1 MSSRQLSDFLWAQR
15 FLRIAGSAGPLGRAK
30 MLEGCLPGAG
40 LSFAAVPSVSAFTFQ
55 HATFKRLL
63 QNYLGVV
70 GHSLPHTHHCG
81 GGQVQ
86 QLDGD
91 NSHHVEI
98 CPMLGRGKR
107 AHDEF
112 KSSLVHAIRESG
124 VASKARTEVRLSAR
138 GVDGTRVSYDSDVV
152 YFEPDGRKVVLE

>member
-1 MSSRQLSDFLWAQR
+1 
-15 FLRIAGSAGPLGRAK
+15 

-40 LSFAAVPSVSAFTFQ
+40 LSFAAVPSVSAFTFP

-70 GHSLPHTHHCG
+70 GHSLPHTHHRG

-91 NSHHVEI
+91 SSHHVEI
-98 CPMLGRGKR
+98 FTMLGRGKR

-112 KSSLVHAIRESG
+112 KSSLVHAIRRESG
-124 VASKARTEVRLSAR
+124 VASDARTEVRLSAR
-138 GVDGTRVSYDSDVV
+138 GVDGTRVSYDSDVA
-152 YFEPDGRKVVLE
+152 YFEPDGRKVVLECSRLAITQSSQRSFESSAS

>member
-1 MSSRQLSDFLWAQR
+1 M
-15 FLRIAGSAGPLGRAK
+15 
-30 MLEGCLPGAG
+30 
-40 LSFAAVPSVSAFTFQ
+40 
-55 HATFKRLL
+55 
-63 QNYLGVV
+63 
-70 GHSLPHTHHCG
+70 
-81 GGQVQ
+81 Q

-124 VASKARTEVRLSAR
+124 VASDARTEVRLSAH
-138 GVDGTRVSYDSDVV
+138 GVDGTRVSYDSDAV
-152 YFEPDGRKVVLE
+152 YFEPDGRKVVVLI